1 MCLPNNILFP
11 VLMFAFISDCRSFS
25 PCWPLAFLIFS
36 TPLWIS
42 MFFFPCNSWGPLFSI
57 THSSSFSVIHVSVN
71 IKNNAEKDTTLLL
84 FFLSK
89 SPGGHVIPFQIKPW
103 VAFGLPY
110 LLIELF
116 YIGMPV
122 MRTDGRALVQCM
134 VMWLPN
140 FLGWVRLPHFLSYG
154 ALPLEH
160 CYKSRISVFVY
171 K

>member
-89 SPGGHVIPFQIKPW
+89 SPGGHVKTLSCIW
-103 VAFGLPY
+103 VA
-110 LLIELF
+110 I
-116 YIGMPV
+116 PV
-122 MRTDGRALVQCM
+122 D
-134 VMWLPN
+134 
-140 FLGWVRLPHFLSYG
+140 WVILHWYACDADRRSCARSVYG
-154 ALPLEH
+154 H
-160 CYKSRISVFVY
+160 VITKFSRMGKITTFP
-171 K
+171 